1 MAKRVALPKNTPKM
15 NMPEG
20 IVDEKAYKAYKALQ
34 KLPVFTTN
42 KTIELSDGTEIGI
55 NQMFHHFKKKI
66 AHLPADEQGKLID
79 KKMQYQAL
87 AAKLAVLKRRA
98 FGANHDMGV
107 SVIVGAHHELVMGLL
122 GRYFT
127 YGEVAK
133 QLQEEHGIE
142 ASTDMVERYAKRHKE
157 EIKAKQ
163 EEFQQ
168 SYTDVRLF
176 VKRSRLEELLW
187 LYTNRKEK
195 YQATGN
201 REDYRLLLQTLEQVR
216 KESEGEILNV
226 VGNLNVNV
234 EVDIRNH
241 LRAEVFKD
249 IGLKE
254 IILGRIAAR
263 QGIPVERMIASMNNS
278 YYNRVNSEE
287 VTDAEYVN
295 YPSQETYDFGA
306 IERKNALDAKNKEKE
321 TAIKP
326 VVVTNKADAIKQAF
340 LDKIKANQEKMSG
353 K

>member
-1 MAKRVALPKNTPKM
+1 MPINNDKTTKID
-15 NMPEG
+15 MPEG
-20 IVDEKAYKAYKALQ
+20 VVDEKAYKALKAFQ
-34 KLPVFTTN
+34 KLPVFTTK
-42 KTIELSDGTEIGI
+42 KTVELSDGTDVQI
-55 NQMFHHFKKKI
+55 NQMFHHYKKKI
-66 AHLPADEQGKLID
+66 AHLPLDEQEILIE
-79 KKMQYQAL
+79 KKIHYQSL
-87 AAKLAVLKRRA
+87 CSKLAVLKRKA

-127 YGEVAK
+127 YSEIAK

-163 EEFQQ
+163 DEFQQ

-187 LYTNRKEK
+187 LYTNRKDK
-195 YQATGN
+195 YTQTQN
-201 REDYRLLLQTLEQVR
+201 REDYKLLLQTLEQVR

-241 LRAEVFKD
+241 LKAEVFKG

-263 QGIPVERMIASMNNS
+263 QGIPVERLIASINNS
-278 YYNRVNSEE
+278 YYNRLNSEE
-287 VTDAEYVN
+287 VTDVEYTKF
-295 YPSQETYDFGA
+295 PSSETYDFGA
-306 IERKNALDAKNKEKE
+306 IERKNNLDAKNKEKE
-321 TAIKP
+321 VSTA
-326 VVVTNKADAIKQAF
+326 VVVTDKASSIKEAF
-340 LDKIKANQEKMSG
+340 LAKIKAKQAGMQGNAK
-353 K
+353 